1 MVPRTHMLL
10 AATAMAMVIAG
21 CGGTQQDASS
31 SRDGS
36 TQQPSAGANT
46 TSAGDCADSRGTDS
60 TRVDS
65 GETSNGKIVFVRR
78 IGSDSTDIYV
88 IDEDGTH
95 ETRLTRT
102 VPSEVYPGWSPDGEK
117 IAFVRNS
124 TELCVMNADGSG
136 LRRLGGATYEGASLS
151 PPVWSPDGQK
161 IAFRTIGTSSEHY
174 YDALY
179 VVNADGTKQTR
190 LTTSYANS
198 EYEIRLGQP
207 TWSPTGNKIAF
218 ARFTLPPTD
227 SSAESVSSVADESGL
242 YLINADGT
250 GQRTLMSIRSQAE
263 PLWSPDGE
271 KIALYEN
278 AAINVINTD
287 GSGRKELTG
296 DTEEP
301 PVYAWSPDGQRL
313 AFINSSG
320 DLGVMNADGS
330 GLRRLANAAGSDSA
344 PTWAP
349 DSERIAFFCP
359 PGPEASTTDRA
370 WYTDLC
376 AINADGTEWTRL
388 VLKVDAAVNYSSALW
403 SSG

>member
-1 MVPRTHMLL
+1 
-10 AATAMAMVIAG
+10 
-21 CGGTQQDASS
+21 
-31 SRDGS
+31 
-36 TQQPSAGANT
+36 
-46 TSAGDCADSRGTDS
+46 
-60 TRVDS
+60 
-65 GETSNGKIVFVRR
+65 
-78 IGSDSTDIYV
+78 
-88 IDEDGTH
+88 
-95 ETRLTRT
+95 
-102 VPSEVYPGWSPDGEK
+102 
-117 IAFVRNS
+117 
-124 TELCVMNADGSG
+124 
-136 LRRLGGATYEGASLS
+136 
-151 PPVWSPDGQK
+151 
-161 IAFRTIGTSSEHY
+161 
-174 YDALY
+174 

-198 EYEIRLGQP
+198 EYEIRLGGP

-227 SSAESVSSVADESGL
+227 SSAELVSSVAAESGL

-271 KIALYEN
+271 KIALYDN

-320 DLGVMNADGS
+320 DLGVINADGS
-330 GLRRLANAAGSDSA
+330 GLRRLANAAAFDSA

-349 DSERIAFFCP
+349 DGERIAFFCP
-359 PGPEASTTDRA
+359 PGPGDSTTDRA
-370 WYTDLC
+370 SPTDLC

-388 VLKVDAAVNYSSALW
+388 VLEVDAAVNYSSALW